1 MPTFDGMLSDSQIA
15 ELTAYVRNRF
25 TNESPWSN
33 IGERD
38 RQDQKRQSVM
48 TISVNVN
55 GQEHTVDVDPATP
68 LLYVLR
74 EDLRLNAAKFGCGM
88 GQCGACTVMVDGR
101 AMFSCLLPIAALDG
115 RKVLTVEG
123 LGSTEKP
130 SRNSAGF
137 H

>member
-1 MPTFDGMLSDSQIA
+1 
-15 ELTAYVRNRF
+15 
-25 TNESPWSN
+25 
-33 IGERD
+33 
-38 RQDQKRQSVM
+38 M

-55 GQEHTVDVDPATP
+55 GQEHAVDVDPSTP

-123 LGSTEKP
+123 LGSTENQP
-130 SRNSAGF
+130 QFSRLSLMNRQRSVATASLE
-137 H
+137 